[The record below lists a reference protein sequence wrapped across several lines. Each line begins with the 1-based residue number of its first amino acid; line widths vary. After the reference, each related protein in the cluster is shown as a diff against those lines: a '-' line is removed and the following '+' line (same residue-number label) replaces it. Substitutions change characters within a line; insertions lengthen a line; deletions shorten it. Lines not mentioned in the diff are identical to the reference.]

1 MEEEQIKRKKV
12 GKHSAGK
19 EKIKKQKGKKGR
31 ISRSGPHRSW
41 CPPPQR
47 TARA

>member
-31 ISRSGPHRSW
+31 IIKIILINY
-41 CPPPQR
+41 
-47 TARA
+47 